1 MQKTFLAGFTV
12 GLGLTAS
19 VLFGQAPPAGP
30 TFEVASVKP
39 SIAVTSITPDMIQ
52 SGKIHIGMTVE
63 GSRVEIGLTALSELI
78 RMAYD
83 VKPYQI
89 SGPDWM
95 AAQRFDIMAKLPA
108 GATKDQVP
116 AMLQALLADRFKM
129 TVHRE
134 KKDHPVYALVV
145 AKGGPKLKES
155 DPDVDKPVAD
165 APPPTL
171 VLNGQSIT
179 AGKDG
184 TSATV
189 TGGPTGPIRT
199 SMSAAGQ
206 HIEALKISMPAFADL
221 LGTLVDRPVVDMT
234 ELKGAYQLT
243 IDIPIEEI
251 MAFVAKQ
258 AAAAGIAL
266 PPGAVPGG
274 GGAPAAAP
282 ADPTGGSIFQIVQKL
297 GLKLDPRKEPVD
309 AIVIDH
315 LEKTPTDN

>member
-1 MQKTFLAGFTV
+1 MPKTFLPGFSV
-12 GLGLTAS
+12 GLALMAGVA
-19 VLFGQAPPAGP
+19 FAQAPPAGP

-39 SIAVTSITPDMIQ
+39 SMAITSITPDMLQ
-52 SGKIHIGMTVE
+52 SGKIHVGMTVE
-63 GSRVEIGLTALSELI
+63 GSRVEIGLTPLSELI

-95 AAQRFDIMAKLPA
+95 VAQRFDVMAKLPE
-108 GATKDQVP
+108 GATKEQVP

-155 DPDVDKPVAD
+155 DPDVDKPKSD
-165 APPPTL
+165 APPPTM

-184 TSATV
+184 QSATV

-221 LGTLVDRPVVDMT
+221 LAPLVDRPVVDMT

-251 MAFVAKQ
+251 MAIVAKQ

-266 PPGAVPGG
+266 PPGAAPGG
-274 GGAPAAAP
+274 GGGAAAVA
-282 ADPTGGSIFQIVQKL
+282 ADPTGGSVFQVVQKL
-297 GLKLDPRKEPVD
+297 GLKLDPRKEQIDV
-309 AIVIDH
+309 VVVDH